1 MSADAEGFDL
11 GRDVPTAADDVE
23 VLRRLRTET
32 PGWFSLTP
40 DELLA
45 ILPSDALDRRPPTS
59 PAARPFVLPT
69 QTEAADQ

>member
-1 MSADAEGFDL
+1 MNADRNEFNPGADIPTTAE
-11 GRDVPTAADDVE
+11 DVA

-45 ILPSDALDRRPPTS
+45 LLPIDALDRRPATS
-59 PAARPFVLPT
+59 TTARPFVLT
-69 QTEAADQ
+69 DDDV